1 MTQTHILTAPPH
13 RRVHWLVPLVVAV
26 AATLVVLALV
36 LAGNDD
42 PAPPTAAGDVSASP
56 ATAARP
62 DESGIA
68 AAIAQPSQSMPYQAR
83 PDESRVAA
91 AIAQPSGSM
100 PYRARPDESKVAAS
114 IAAGYQD
121 KPSLSQ
127 IKRDA
132 EFNGR

>member
-13 RRVHWLVPLVVAV
+13 RRVHWLVPLVIAV
-26 AATLVVLALV
+26 TATLVVLALV
-36 LAGNDD
+36 LPGNND
-42 PAPPTAAGDVSASP
+42 PTPPTAASDVSASP

-62 DESGIA
+62 NESGIA

-83 PDESRVAA
+83 PDESGIAT
-91 AIAQPSGSM
+91 AIAQPSQSM
-100 PYRARPDESKVAAS
+100 PYQARPDESKVAAS

-121 KPSLSQ
+121 KTSLSQ

-132 EFNGR
+132 EFSGR